1 MLVFLQ
7 EELMTSIRNYKIII
21 GSKKF
26 FDEKV
31 YEYIQDDPSIKSFI
45 DLVRLSDEKRNNGK
59 SLADTDKADILV
71 LKNDHYH
78 GIVETAH
85 DRLGCL
91 IEEVSLDNAEI
102 YIHNPPMKLYNH
114 LQNLKSRS
122 LITLSES
129 KEDYDIERK
138 PESFKECIDSI
149 SKKIIGQ
156 DNAVIDL
163 SKSLWYLTKAKRRK
177 PYVVMLYGDS
187 SLGKSEIVREVSRN
201 FFNNKFVEKHLSMF
215 KNDSYSYYFFGNQP
229 NRTSLGFDLLERE
242 SNLVFLDELDKCP
255 EHFFSSF
262 YTFFDNIEFQ
272 DATYKVDISGLF
284 IVLTSNYQNLKEM
297 EKKLGLP
304 IYYRIDKFIKF
315 NKFSQE
321 TILKLT
327 MNEIKL
333 LLEECSGIL
342 DEKEIYDSVSSKIN
356 IKDENARTIKNKVL
370 AVSRNYYLR
379 NY

>member
-1 MLVFLQ
+1 MNSVRQ
-7 EELMTSIRNYKIII
+7 YKIII

-31 YEYIQDDPSIKSFI
+31 NEDTTDDSSIKSFI
-45 DLVRLSDEKRNNGK
+45 ELVRLSDEKRNNGK
-59 SLADTDKADILV
+59 SLSDIDKANILV

-85 DRLGCL
+85 DRLGSL
-91 IEEVSLDNAEI
+91 IEEVSSDCAII

-114 LQNLKSRS
+114 LHNLESRN
-122 LITLSES
+122 LITLVES
-129 KEDYDIERK
+129 KENYDIERK
-138 PESFKECIDSI
+138 PESFKECIELI

-156 DNAVIDL
+156 GDAVLEL
-163 SKSLWYLTKAKRRK
+163 SKSLWYLTKAKRRN

-187 SLGKSEIVREVSRN
+187 SLGKSEIVREVSKN
-201 FFNNKFVEKHLSMF
+201 FFNSKFVEKHLSMF
-215 KNDSYSYYFFGNQP
+215 KNDAYSYYFFGNQP

-262 YTFFDNIEFQ
+262 YTLFDNIEFQ

-284 IVLTSNYQNLKEM
+284 IVLTSNYQTLKEM

-315 NKFSQE
+315 KKFTKD
-321 TILKLT
+321 TILEIT
-327 MNEIKL
+327 MNEIKKL
-333 LLEECSGIL
+333 VQECNGIL
-342 DEKEIYDSVSSKIN
+342 NEEEIFISVSSN
-356 IKDENARTIKNKVL
+356 IKITDENARTIKNKVL
-370 AVSRNYYLR
+370 AVFEELLFEKLLNKE
-379 NY
+379 